1 MIPIRDNIK
10 SVHYPIVNTA
20 LIAACVVVFIYQMV
34 EPAAIEA
41 YAFRPAYLASLTT
54 IQDLGYV
61 GAGGSL
67 LLSMFMHAPLFQGG
81 LLHIG
86 LNMLFLWVFGDNV
99 EDRMGHLR
107 YLVFY
112 LICGVLA
119 TLAHSVISILGA
131 LTYGGGSLQ
140 IPLVGAS
147 GAIAGVLGAYYKL
160 YRHASVRAL
169 IPLFFIFTMVDLPA
183 SLFIIIWFIL
193 QLLYGVS
200 SLGQAGGGV
209 AFWAHIGGFVAGI
222 LLVRFFAPQ
231 RRSAGKPRVVQMR
244 ID

>member
-1 MIPIRDNIK
+1 MIPLRDNIK
-10 SVHYPIVNTA
+10 STRYPVVNTA
-20 LIAACVVVFIYQMV
+20 LIAACVVVFAYQIV

-54 IQDLGYV
+54 IQELGYAGV
-61 GAGGSL
+61 GGSL
-67 LLSMFMHAPLFQGG
+67 LLSMFMHGG

-86 LNMLFLWVFGDNV
+86 FNMLFLWVFGDNV

-119 TLAHSVISILGA
+119 TLAHSAISILGA
-131 LTYGGGSLQ
+131 LAYGGGSLE

-183 SLFIIIWFIL
+183 RLFIIIWFIL

-200 SLGQAGGGV
+200 SLGHVGGGV
-209 AFWAHIGGFVAGI
+209 AFWAHIGGFVAGL
-222 LLVRFFAPQ
+222 LLVRLFAPQ
-231 RRSAGKPRVVQMR
+231 RPRGRPRVVQMR

>member
-10 SVHYPIVNTA
+10 SSRYPLVNTA
-20 LIAACVVVFIYQMV
+20 LIAACIAVFAYQLV
-34 EPAAIEA
+34 QPAAIEA

-54 IQDLGYV
+54 IQELGYV

-67 LLSMFMHAPLFQGG
+67 LLSMFMHGG

-86 LNMLFLWVFGDNV
+86 FNMLFLWVFGDNV

-119 TLAHSVISILGA
+119 TLAHSAISILGA
-131 LTYGGGSLQ
+131 LTYGGGSLE

-169 IPLFFIFTMVDLPA
+169 IILVFIFTMVDLPA
-183 SLFIIIWFIL
+183 RLFIIIWFIL
-193 QLLYGVS
+193 QLLYGIS
-200 SLGQAGGGV
+200 SLGQDGAGI
-209 AFWAHIGGFVAGI
+209 AFWAHIGGFVAGL
-222 LLVRFFAPQ
+222 LLVRLFAPQ
-231 RRSAGKPRVVQMR
+231 GRPAGRPRVVQMR
-244 ID
+244 LE

>member
-10 SVHYPIVNTA
+10 SSRYPAVNTA
-20 LIAACVVVFIYQMV
+20 LIVACIAVFAYQIV
-34 EPAAIEA
+34 QPAAIES
-41 YAFRPAYLASLTT
+41 YAFRPAYIASLTT
-54 IQDLGYV
+54 IQELGYV

-67 LLSMFMHAPLFQGG
+67 LLSMFMHGG

-86 LNMLFLWVFGDNV
+86 FNMLFLWVFGDNV

-112 LICGVLA
+112 LLCGVLA
-119 TLAHSVISILGA
+119 TLAHSVIAVSGA
-131 LTYGGGSLQ
+131 FIYGGGSLE

-160 YRHASVRAL
+160 YRYASVRAL

-183 SLFIIIWFIL
+183 SLFIIIWFVL

-200 SLGQAGGGV
+200 SLGQDGGGV
-209 AFWAHIGGFVAGI
+209 AFWAHIGGFVAGL
-222 LLVRFFAPQ
+222 LLVRLFVPQ
-231 RRSAGKPRVVQMR
+231 RRSAGKPRVVHMHLE
-244 ID
+244 

>member
-10 SVHYPIVNTA
+10 SAHYPIVNTA
-20 LIAACVVVFIYQMV
+20 LIAACVVVFAYQIV
-34 EPAAIEA
+34 DHAAIEA
-41 YAFRPAYLASLTT
+41 YAFRPAYLASLGT
-54 IQDLGYV
+54 IQELGYV
-61 GAGGSL
+61 GAGSSL
-67 LLSMFMHAPLFQGG
+67 LLSMFMHGG

-112 LICGVLA
+112 LTCGVIA
-119 TLAHSVISILGA
+119 TIAHSGISILGA
-131 LTYGGGSLQ
+131 LIYGGGSLG

-160 YRHASVRAL
+160 YRHASVQAL

-183 SLFIIIWFIL
+183 GLFIIIWFIL

-200 SLGQAGGGV
+200 SLGQAGSDI
-209 AFWAHIGGFVAGI
+209 AFWAHIGGFVAGL
-222 LLVRFFAPQ
+222 LLVRLFVPQ
-231 RRSAGKPRVVQMR
+231 RRSPGKPRIVQMR
-244 ID
+244 LE

>member
-10 SVHYPIVNTA
+10 SAHYPIVNTA
-20 LIAACVVVFIYQMV
+20 LIAACVVVFAYQIV

-54 IQDLGYV
+54 IQELGYV

-67 LLSMFMHAPLFQGG
+67 LLSMFMHGG

-86 LNMLFLWVFGDNV
+86 FNMLFLWVFGDNV

-112 LICGVLA
+112 LICGILA
-119 TLAHSVISILGA
+119 TLAHSAIAVAGA
-131 LTYGGGSLQ
+131 LIYGGDSLG

-160 YRHASVRAL
+160 FRHASVRAL

-183 SLFIIIWFIL
+183 NLFIIIWFVL
-193 QLLYGVS
+193 QLLYAIS
-200 SLGQAGGGV
+200 SLGRAGSGI

-222 LLVRFFAPQ
+222 LLVRLFAPQ
-231 RRSAGKPRVVQMR
+231 RRSPGKPRVVHMR
-244 ID
+244 LE

>member
-10 SVHYPIVNTA
+10 SSRYPVVNTA
-20 LIAACVVVFIYQMV
+20 LIAACIAVFAYQLV
-34 EPAAIEA
+34 QPAAIEA
-41 YAFRPAYLASLTT
+41 YAFRPAYLASLGT
-54 IQDLGYV
+54 IQELGYA

-67 LLSMFMHAPLFQGG
+67 LLSMFMHGG

-86 LNMLFLWVFGDNV
+86 FNMLFLWVFGDNV
-99 EDRMGHLR
+99 EDSMGHLR

-119 TLAHSVISILGA
+119 TLAHSAISILGA
-131 LTYGGGSLQ
+131 LTYGGGSLE

-160 YRHASVRAL
+160 FRHASVRAL
-169 IPLFFIFTMVDLPA
+169 IILFFIFMVDLPA
-183 SLFIIIWFIL
+183 KLFIIIWFIL

-200 SLGQAGGGV
+200 SLGQDGAGV
-209 AFWAHIGGFVAGI
+209 AFWAHIGGFVAGL
-222 LLVRFFAPQ
+222 LLVRLFVPQ
-231 RRSAGKPRVVQMR
+231 RRPRGQPRVVQMR